1 MNIRDR
7 ILNACQELARIQ
19 GFYSMTMDELAE
31 RAGVSKRT
39 LYRYFRSKEEVIE
52 ATLDQFMNEMA
63 TEADRLLAGN
73 EQPREMVKKLMS
85 MLVTRG
91 QFLTGP
97 SALSDL
103 GKQYPHLWR
112 KLEEFRAERIRG
124 TFGELGRRNN
134 SGTIGE
140 QDSRIAVAVVM
151 ASIQAVLNPQFILE
165 NNLKFEDAI
174 EQLSE
179 ILLRAMGI

>member
-73 EQPREMVKKLMS
+73 EQP
-85 MLVTRG
+85 
-91 QFLTGP
+91 
-97 SALSDL
+97 
-103 GKQYPHLWR
+103 
-112 KLEEFRAERIRG
+112 
-124 TFGELGRRNN
+124 
-134 SGTIGE
+134 
-140 QDSRIAVAVVM
+140 
-151 ASIQAVLNPQFILE
+151 
-165 NNLKFEDAI
+165 
-174 EQLSE
+174 
-179 ILLRAMGI
+179 